1 MQPRA
6 RAAPGK
12 DTDNSRSMD
21 ILIRI
26 NRIAWQFRMRLITAY
41 ATVGISV
48 GFSLLI
54 PFLFGRAVDTMV
66 RHDAD
71 AEVFLWLDPATQTLA
86 WLAAGLL
93 GASLARGVFDFA
105 RTYSTDS
112 LSQKVSYVLRNRF
125 YDRLQHMSFAY
136 HDREHTGDLMSKAT
150 ADVEAIRRYVNIG
163 MVRSI
168 EAGLRAIVL
177 PMILVFINWELA
189 LISLAFIPL
198 IVVRSVRVMSRLRA
212 MWTQVQITMGEAV
225 TVLQENLVGMNVV
238 KAFASEEFEKRKYD
252 RKARQLR
259 GEYFQSERTQGTNSA
274 WMSFY
279 FTVALGLILWY
290 GGWEVLRGDLSVGEL
305 AMFMLFLNQLTFP
318 VRMAGFI
325 INSFSRA
332 ISSGR
337 RLFDVLE
344 AQSPVVEKDNALEL
358 GRAEGRVRFDNV
370 SFGYD
375 PAVPALRGVNITA
388 ERNQVIA
395 ILGAPG
401 SGKSTIVNL
410 LPRFYE
416 VDEGCITIDGRD
428 IRDLTLASLRRNVG
442 IVQQD
447 VFLFSATI
455 RDNIAYGASG
465 ASLEDVIQ
473 AAKVAQLHDHIMTLP
488 DGYDTWVGER
498 GTTLSGGQRQ
508 RLSIARSVLTDPPVL
523 ILDDST
529 SSVDVETERLIH
541 RAMVA
546 VMQGRTTFVI
556 AHRLSTVRDADHII
570 VLERGRIVE
579 QGTHAELY
587 DADGIYREILELQL
601 RPQEELML
609 DVSIDSAMAA
619 AEAAGGRA

>member
-1 MQPRA
+1 
-6 RAAPGK
+6 
-12 DTDNSRSMD
+12 MD

-26 NRIAWQFRMRLITAY
+26 NSIAWQFRTRLILAY
-41 ATVGISV
+41 LTLAIAT

-54 PFLFGRAVDTMV
+54 PLQFGRAIDAMIL
-66 RHDAD
+66 HDRA
-71 AEVFLWLDPATQTLA
+71 AETFIWLDPATSTMVWIA
-86 WLAAGLL
+86 VGLL
-93 GASLARGVFDFA
+93 GASLGRGVFDFA
-105 RTYSTDS
+105 RTYTTDS

-125 YDRLQHMSFAY
+125 YDKLQHMSFAY

-150 ADVEAIRRYVNIG
+150 ADVEAIRRYVNMG

-168 EAGLRAIVL
+168 EAGLRATAL
-177 PMILVFINWELA
+177 PIILAFINWELA
-189 LISLAFIPL
+189 LISLAFIPF
-198 IVVRSVRVMSRLRA
+198 VAVRSVMVMGRLRT
-212 MWTQVQITMGEAV
+212 MWTQVQITMGETV

-238 KAFASEEFEKRKYD
+238 KAFASEEFEKRKYE
-252 RKARQLR
+252 RKAQQLR
-259 GEYFQSERTQGTNSA
+259 GEYFLSERMQGTNSA

-305 AMFMLFLNQLTFP
+305 GMFMLFLNQLTFP

-332 ISSGR
+332 ISSGH
-337 RLFDVLE
+337 RLFDVLD
-344 AQSPVVEKDNALEL
+344 ARSPVSEREDAINL
-358 GRAEGRVRFDNV
+358 GRAEGTVRFENV
-370 SFGYD
+370 SFSYD
-375 PAVPALRGVNITA
+375 PRIPALRNVVITA
-388 ERNQVIA
+388 QKNEVIA

-416 VDEGCITIDGRD
+416 VNDGRITIDGQD
-428 IRDLTLASLRRNVG
+428 IRDFTLESLRHNVG

-455 RDNIAYGASG
+455 RDNIAYGLSG
-465 ASLEDVIQ
+465 ATLDDVMR
-473 AAKVAQLHDHIMTLP
+473 AARVAQLHDHIMSLP
-488 DGYDTWVGER
+488 GGYDTWVGER

-508 RLSIARSVLTDPPVL
+508 RLSIARSVLIDPPIL

-541 RAMVA
+541 QAMIA

-570 VLERGRIVE
+570 VLDRGRIVE
-579 QGTHAELY
+579 QGSHEQL
-587 DADGIYREILELQL
+587 DAIGGIYHEILELQL
-601 RPQEELML
+601 RPQEQML
-609 DVSIDSAMAA
+609 LDAA
-619 AEAAGGRA
+619 ITHETTAVLRPVQEV